1 LIPDTWTKENA
12 HRVVLSGGLNTH
24 NVGEGIAHLKPCA
37 VDVSSGI
44 EVAKGQKSPEL
55 MKAFIQAV
63 RDADQGISF
72 V

>member
-1 LIPDTWTKENA
+1 
-12 HRVVLSGGLNTH
+12 
-24 NVGEGIAHLKPCA
+24 

>member
-1 LIPDTWTKENA
+1 
-12 HRVVLSGGLNTH
+12 
-24 NVGEGIAHLKPCA
+24 VGEGIAHLKPCA